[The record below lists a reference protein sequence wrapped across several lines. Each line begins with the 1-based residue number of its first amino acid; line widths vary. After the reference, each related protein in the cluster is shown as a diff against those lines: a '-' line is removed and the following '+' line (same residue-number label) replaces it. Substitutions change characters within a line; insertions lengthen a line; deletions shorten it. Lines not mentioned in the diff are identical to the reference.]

1 MIYNVHTESAL
12 NKINDQVQKLNEAI
26 KFIDIDSIKS
36 QFGDKVI
43 CTVDMNGSIGTRP
56 SLEIKFDIY
65 NFRFYFRYNFA
76 NKKNKKNKLYLSGF
90 YCPYLYNKTVGS
102 PNFSEFK
109 KNITREDMLYL
120 VDCFKDIKTT
130 SDYEMANKKI
140 LSYNKTKQFEKDFK

>member
-1 MIYNVHTESAL
+1 MIYNVHSESTL

-36 QFGDKVI
+36 QFGVNEI

-56 SLEIKFDIY
+56 SLDVKFDI
-65 NFRFYFRYNFA
+65 NCVRFNFRYNFA
-76 NKKNKKNKLYLSGF
+76 TKKPRLYLYGF

-102 PNFSEFK
+102 PNFSEFT